1 MEHLLRARPT
11 PSALRTLLRSSPIL
25 SARPTSAALS
35 TVCTQ
40 CRRRRRQQAEV
51 VTASGSNAAGS
62 PLPRRSFST
71 TPAQL
76 SGHNKWSKIKHD
88 KGRADA
94 KKSAQRGLLTKD
106 IQLATRLYGPDTKFN
121 GQLVNAIAIA
131 RKSGVPKANID
142 AAIARGQGRSST
154 GASLE
159 TVVLEAMTAAGGDGS
174 GAVSLVI
181 EILTDNR
188 NRALH
193 DVRGIIKKYNAILTP
208 TTFLFERA
216 GRTVLKLGGDES
228 GKEGT
233 TTPPPPADAN
243 AFDDV
248 MMQAI
253 EAGADDVEDIGDGM
267 FVVWTPPTLTHK
279 AAQALNLGELKAQIV
294 ESDIVWTPSQDK
306 VRLPDAEAAQAFAD
320 FLDAIRD
327 YNDVQGVYANVEQ
340 GDNVAQE
347 LWDAIE
353 ENLD

>member
-11 PSALRTLLRSSPIL
+11 PSALRTLLRSSPI
-25 SARPTSAALS
+25 SPARPTSATIS
-35 TVCTQ
+35 TICAQ
-40 CRRRRRQQAEV
+40 CLLRRRQQQ
-51 VTASGSNAAGS
+51 
-62 PLPRRSFST
+62 PFST
-71 TPAQL
+71 SAAQL

-106 IQLATRLYGPDTKFN
+106 IQLATRLYGPDPKFN
-121 GQLVNAIAIA
+121 GQLVNAIAVA
-131 RKSGVPKANID
+131 RKAGVPKANID
-142 AAIARGQGRSST
+142 AAVARGQGRSST

-159 TVVLEAMTAAGGDGS
+159 TVVIEGMTAGGAGGE

-181 EILTDNR
+181 EVLTDNR

-193 DVRGIIKKYNAILTP
+193 DVRGIIKKHNVILTP

-216 GRTVLKLGGDES
+216 GRTVLKLGGDDSKEATTES
-228 GKEGT
+228 SSSS
-233 TTPPPPADAN
+233 N

-279 AAQALNLGELKAQIV
+279 AAQALNLGDLKAQIV

-320 FLDAIRD
+320 FLDAVRD
-327 YNDVQGVYANVEQ
+327 YNDVQAVYANVEQ
-340 GDNVAQE
+340 GDNVAEE

>member
-11 PSALRTLLRSSPIL
+11 PSALRTLVRSSPI
-25 SARPTSAALS
+25 SPARPTSATIS
-35 TVCTQ
+35 TICAQ
-40 CRRRRRQQAEV
+40 CLLLRRRRRQQPV
-51 VTASGSNAAGS
+51 FSASGKPFGTSAV
-62 PLPRRSFST
+62 
-71 TPAQL
+71 QL

-94 KKSAQRGLLTKD
+94 KKSAQRAGFTKD
-106 IQLATRLYGPDTKFN
+106 IQLATRLYGPDPMFN

-131 RKSGVPKANID
+131 RKAGTPKANID

-159 TVVLEAMTAAGGDGS
+159 TVVIEAMTAGSAGGD

-181 EILTDNR
+181 EVLTDNR

-193 DVRGIIKKYNAILTP
+193 DVRGIIKKHNAILTP
-208 TTFLFERA
+208 TTFLFEKA
-216 GRTVLKLGGDES
+216 GRTVLKLGGDDSKEATES
-228 GKEGT
+228 SSRSN
-233 TTPPPPADAN
+233 D
-243 AFDDV
+243 FDDV

-267 FVVWTPPTLTHK
+267 FVVWTPPALTHK
-279 AAQALNLGELKAQIV
+279 AAQALNLGDLKAKIV

-320 FLDAIRD
+320 FLDAVRD
-327 YNDVQGVYANVEQ
+327 YNDVQAVYANVEQ
-340 GDNVAQE
+340 GDNVAEE

>member
-1 MEHLLRARPT
+1 MEHILRARPAT
-11 PSALRTLLRSSPIL
+11 TSALRVLSRSS
-25 SARPTSAALS
+25 RPTPSGISS
-35 TVCTQ
+35 TICTQ
-40 CRRRRRQQAEV
+40 CRRQQQQQQPAF
-51 VTASGSNAAGS
+51 ASSSSSSSSVAG
-62 PLPRRSFST
+62 RNSFST
-71 TPAQL
+71 SAAQL

-106 IQLATRLYGPDTKFN
+106 IQLATRLYGPDPKFN

-131 RKSGVPKANID
+131 RKGGVPKANID

-159 TVVLEAMTAAGGDGS
+159 TVVLETMTAASGDG
-174 GAVSLVI
+174 GAAVSLVI

-193 DVRGIIKKYNAILTP
+193 DVRGIIKKHNGNLTP
-208 TTFLFERA
+208 TTFLFEKA
-216 GRTVLKLGGDES
+216 GHES
-228 GKEGT
+228 K
-233 TTPPPPADAN
+233 DAEAAAGESSSSSSN
-243 AFDDV
+243 DFDDV

-279 AAQALNLGELKAQIV
+279 AAQALNQGELKAQIV
-294 ESDIVWTPSQDK
+294 ESDIVWTPSQDR
-306 VRLPDAEAAQAFAD
+306 VRLPDAESAQAFAD

-340 GDNVAQE
+340 GDVAE
-347 LWDAIE
+347 DLWNSIE

>member
-1 MEHLLRARPT
+1 MEHILRARPAT
-11 PSALRTLLRSSPIL
+11 TSALRVLSRSS
-25 SARPTSAALS
+25 RPTPSGISS
-35 TVCTQ
+35 TICTQ
-40 CRRRRRQQAEV
+40 CRRRQQQQQQPAFASSSSS
-51 VTASGSNAAGS
+51 TAGRN
-62 PLPRRSFST
+62 SFST
-71 TPAQL
+71 SAAQL

-106 IQLATRLYGPDTKFN
+106 IQLATRLYGPDPKFN

-131 RKSGVPKANID
+131 RKGGVPKANID

-159 TVVLEAMTAAGGDGS
+159 TVVLETMTAASGDG
-174 GAVSLVI
+174 GAAVSLVI

-193 DVRGIIKKYNAILTP
+193 DVRGIIKKHNGILTP
-208 TTFLFERA
+208 TTFLFEKA

-228 GKEGT
+228 K
-233 TTPPPPADAN
+233 DAEAAAGESSSSSSN
-243 AFDDV
+243 DFDDV

-279 AAQALNLGELKAQIV
+279 AAQALNQGELKAQIV
-294 ESDIVWTPSQDK
+294 ESDIVWTPSQDRVK
-306 VRLPDAEAAQAFAD
+306 LPDAETAQAFAD

-340 GDNVAQE
+340 GDVAE
-347 LWDAIE
+347 DLWNSIE

>member
-1 MEHLLRARPT
+1 MEHLLRARP
-11 PSALRTLLRSSPIL
+11 ALRTLVRCSPIT
-25 SARPTSAALS
+25 STSAIS
-35 TVCTQ
+35 TTICAQ
-40 CRRRRRQQAEV
+40 CLRRRQHRGA
-51 VTASGSNAAGS
+51 TSSSNAPPS
-62 PLPRRSFST
+62 PRPFST
-71 TPAQL
+71 TAAHL

-106 IQLATRLYGPDTKFN
+106 IALATRLYGPDPKFN
-121 GQLVNAIAIA
+121 GALVNAVAVA
-131 RKSGVPKANID
+131 RKAGVPKANID

-154 GASLE
+154 GESLE
-159 TVVLEAMTAAGGDGS
+159 TVTLETMTGGGD

-193 DVRGIIKKYNAILTP
+193 DVRGIIKKHNAILTP

-216 GRTVLKLGGDES
+216 GRTVLKVGGD
-228 GKEGT
+228 KEVAAGENN
-233 TTPPPPADAN
+233 D
-243 AFDDV
+243 FDDV

-294 ESDIVWTPSQDK
+294 ESDIVWTPSQEK
-306 VRLPDAEAAQAFAD
+306 VKLPDAESAQAFSD

-340 GDNVAQE
+340 GDVVQE
-347 LWDAIE
+347 VWDAIE

>member
-11 PSALRTLLRSSPIL
+11 PSALRTLLRSSPI
-25 SARPTSAALS
+25 SPARPTSATIS
-35 TVCTQ
+35 TICAQ
-40 CRRRRRQQAEV
+40 CLLRRRQQQ
-51 VTASGSNAAGS
+51 
-62 PLPRRSFST
+62 PFST
-71 TPAQL
+71 SAAQL

-106 IQLATRLYGPDTKFN
+106 IQLATRLYGPDPKFN
-121 GQLVNAIAIA
+121 GQLVNAIAVA
-131 RKSGVPKANID
+131 RKAGVPKANID
-142 AAIARGQGRSST
+142 AAVARGQGRSST

-159 TVVLEAMTAAGGDGS
+159 TVVIEGMTAGGAGGD

-181 EILTDNR
+181 EVLTDNR

-193 DVRGIIKKYNAILTP
+193 DVRGIIKKHNVILTP

-216 GRTVLKLGGDES
+216 GRTVLKLGGDDSKEATTES
-228 GKEGT
+228 SSSS
-233 TTPPPPADAN
+233 N

-279 AAQALNLGELKAQIV
+279 AAQALNLGDLKAQIV

-320 FLDAIRD
+320 FLDAVRD
-327 YNDVQGVYANVEQ
+327 YNDVQAVYANVEQ
-340 GDNVAQE
+340 GDNVAEE